1 MTPNLRE
8 ERKNTCICKLSASL
22 ALSAPWLQLE
32 RVSAA
37 NAKRVYKGRPRSIRR
52 ADVVVLMAEG
62 LGATEIAKRLG
73 IARASV
79 YRVA

>member
-1 MTPNLRE
+1 LG
-8 ERKNTCICKLSASL
+8 
-22 ALSAPWLQLE
+22 LSAPWLQLE
-32 RVSAA
+32 DISAA
-37 NAKRVYKGRPRSIRR
+37 NAKSVYKGRPPSIRR
-52 ADVVVLMAEG
+52 ARVAALMAEG